1 MEKAGYLLLKRIH
14 IENANAI
21 SSPITYGFPAVT
33 GFLGAV
39 HALSRRL
46 HVVASAQKLAL
57 DGVLIACHDCR
68 PQVYRQTPYS
78 DYSFNQSRNPLLKS
92 GKTASIVE
100 EGKCHLSLS
109 LGMEL
114 LAEKPICK
122 DQGAQLALQVQ
133 EMLMQQRIA
142 GGSVRGFG
150 GHGFYRRESA
160 HFFLPNDAWQM
171 TKHLVPAFILME
183 AKKDLEA
190 LTAEL
195 QKNQPEATA
204 LDALIDLACL
214 HHIPVEKNGSIGWQT
229 RSAKTGRG
237 WLVPMPLG
245 YQGIAPAF
253 AAGALAN
260 CRTDEYPAQYVESVY
275 GLGKWVFPH
284 RIDDITKAFWRY
296 QHQAEN
302 DLYCVTQEE
311 R

>member
-1 MEKAGYLLLKRIH
+1 MMEKAGYLLFKRIH
-14 IENANAI
+14 IENANTI

-39 HALSRRL
+39 HALSR
-46 HVVASAQKLAL
+46 KLQTLEAANNLCL
-57 DGVLIACHDCR
+57 DGVLIACHDCQ

-100 EGKCHLSLS
+100 EGKCHLTLT

-114 LAEKPICK
+114 LAEKPISK
-122 DQGAQLALQVQ
+122 DQGARLALQVQ

-150 GHGFYRRESA
+150 GRQPA
-160 HFFLPNDAWQM
+160 HFFLLNDAWQM
-171 TKHLVPAFILME
+171 TRHLVPAFILME
-183 AKKDLEA
+183 AKKDLEE

-214 HHIPVEKNGSIGWQT
+214 HHIPVGKNSSVQWQT

-237 WLVPMPLG
+237 WLVPIPLG

-253 AAGALAN
+253 AAGELAN
-260 CRTDEYPAQYVESVY
+260 CRTKEYPAQYVEAVY
-275 GLGKWVFPH
+275 SLGKWVFPH
-284 RIDDITKAFWRY
+284 RIHDFTRAFWRY
-296 QHQAEN
+296 RHQAEN
-302 DLYCVTQEE
+302 DLYLVTQEE

>member
-1 MEKAGYLLLKRIH
+1 MMEKAGYLLFKRIH
-14 IENANAI
+14 IENANTI

-39 HALSRRL
+39 HALSR
-46 HVVASAQKLAL
+46 KLQTLEAANNLCL
-57 DGVLIACHDCR
+57 DGVLIACHDCQ

-100 EGKCHLSLS
+100 EGKCHLTLT

-114 LAEKPICK
+114 LAEKPISK
-122 DQGAQLALQVQ
+122 DQGTQLALQVQ

-150 GHGFYRRESA
+150 GRQPA
-160 HFFLPNDAWQM
+160 HFFLLNDAWQM
-171 TKHLVPAFILME
+171 TRHLVPAFILME
-183 AKKDLEA
+183 AKKDLEE

-214 HHIPVEKNGSIGWQT
+214 HHIPVGKNGSVQWQT

-253 AAGALAN
+253 AAGELAN
-260 CRTDEYPAQYVESVY
+260 CRTKEYPAQYVEAVY

-284 RIDDITKAFWRY
+284 RIHDFTRAFWRY
-296 QHQAEN
+296 RHQAEN
-302 DLYCVTQEE
+302 DLYLVTQEE

>member
-1 MEKAGYLLLKRIH
+1 MMEKAGYLLFKRIH
-14 IENANAI
+14 IENANTI

-39 HALSRRL
+39 HALSR
-46 HVVASAQKLAL
+46 KLQTLEAANNLCL
-57 DGVLIACHDCR
+57 DGVLIACHDCQ

-100 EGKCHLSLS
+100 EGKCHLTLT

-114 LAEKPICK
+114 LAEKPISK
-122 DQGAQLALQVQ
+122 DQGTQLALQVQ

-150 GHGFYRRESA
+150 GRQPA
-160 HFFLPNDAWQM
+160 HFFLLNDAWQM
-171 TKHLVPAFILME
+171 TRHLVPAFILME
-183 AKKDLEA
+183 AKKDLEE

-204 LDALIDLACL
+204 LDVLIDLACL
-214 HHIPVEKNGSIGWQT
+214 HHIPVGKNGSVQWQT

-253 AAGALAN
+253 AAGELAN
-260 CRTDEYPAQYVESVY
+260 CRTKEYPAQYVEAVY

-284 RIDDITKAFWRY
+284 RIHDFTRAFWRY
-296 QHQAEN
+296 RHQAEN
-302 DLYCVTQEE
+302 DLYLVTQEE

>member
-1 MEKAGYLLLKRIH
+1 MEKAGYLLFKRIH
-14 IENANAI
+14 IENANTI

-39 HALSRRL
+39 HALSR
-46 HVVASAQKLAL
+46 KLQTLEAANNLCL
-57 DGVLIACHDCR
+57 DGVLIACHDCQ

-100 EGKCHLSLS
+100 EGKCHLTLT

-114 LAEKPICK
+114 LAEKPISK
-122 DQGAQLALQVQ
+122 DQGTQLALQVQ

-150 GHGFYRRESA
+150 GRQPA
-160 HFFLPNDAWQM
+160 HFFLLNDAWQM
-171 TKHLVPAFILME
+171 TRHLVPAFILME
-183 AKKDLEA
+183 AKKDLEE

-214 HHIPVEKNGSIGWQT
+214 HHIPVGKNGSVQWQT

-253 AAGALAN
+253 AAGELAN
-260 CRTDEYPAQYVESVY
+260 CRTKEYPAQYVEAVY

-284 RIDDITKAFWRY
+284 RIHDFTRAFWRY
-296 QHQAEN
+296 RHQAEN
-302 DLYCVTQEE
+302 DLYLVTQEE

>member
-1 MEKAGYLLLKRIH
+1 MMETAGYLLFKRIY

-46 HVVASAQKLAL
+46 RIVASAQNLNL
-57 DGVLIACHDCR
+57 DGVLIACHDCQ

-78 DYSFNQSRNPLLKS
+78 DYSFNQSRNPILKS

-100 EGKCHLSLS
+100 EGKCHLTLT
-109 LGMEL
+109 LGMEIV
-114 LAEKPICK
+114 AEKPIT
-122 DQGAQLALQVQ
+122 QNRGTQLALQVQ
-133 EMLMQQRIA
+133 EMLMQQRVA

-150 GHGFYRRESA
+150 GRQSA

-171 TKHLVPAFILME
+171 TRHLVPAFTLME
-183 AKKDLEA
+183 AKKDLEE
-190 LTAEL
+190 LTALL
-195 QKNQPEATA
+195 QQERPEATA

-214 HHIPVEKNGSIGWQT
+214 HHIPVEKNGSVQWQT

-260 CRTDEYPAQYVESVY
+260 CRTDEYPAQYVEALY
-275 GLGKWVFPH
+275 GLGKWIFPH
-284 RIDDITKAFWRY
+284 RIDDITRAFWRY
-296 QHQAEN
+296 RHQAEG
-302 DLYCVTQEE
+302 DLYLVTQEKQ
-311 R
+311 

>member
-1 MEKAGYLLLKRIH
+1 MMEKAGYLLFKRIH
-14 IENANAI
+14 IENANTI

-39 HALSRRL
+39 HALSR
-46 HVVASAQKLAL
+46 KLQTLEAANNLCL
-57 DGVLIACHDCR
+57 DGVLIACHDCQ

-100 EGKCHLSLS
+100 EGKCHLTLT

-114 LAEKPICK
+114 LAEKPISK
-122 DQGAQLALQVQ
+122 DQGTQLALQVQ

-150 GHGFYRRESA
+150 GRQPA
-160 HFFLPNDAWQM
+160 HFFLLNDAWQM
-171 TKHLVPAFILME
+171 TRHLVPAFILME
-183 AKKDLEA
+183 AKKDLEE

-214 HHIPVEKNGSIGWQT
+214 HHIPVGKNSSVQWQT

-237 WLVPMPLG
+237 WLVPIPLG

-253 AAGALAN
+253 AAGELAN
-260 CRTDEYPAQYVESVY
+260 CRTKEYPAQYVEAVY
-275 GLGKWVFPH
+275 SLGKWVFPH
-284 RIDDITKAFWRY
+284 RIHDFTRAFWRY
-296 QHQAEN
+296 RHQAEN
-302 DLYCVTQEE
+302 DLYLVTQEE

>member
-1 MEKAGYLLLKRIH
+1 MMEKAGYLLFKRIH
-14 IENANAI
+14 IENANTI

-39 HALSRRL
+39 HALSR
-46 HVVASAQKLAL
+46 KLQTLEAANNLCL
-57 DGVLIACHDCR
+57 DGVLIACHDCQ

-100 EGKCHLSLS
+100 EGKCHLTLT

-114 LAEKPICK
+114 LAEKPISK
-122 DQGAQLALQVQ
+122 DQGTQLALQVQ

-150 GHGFYRRESA
+150 GRQPA
-160 HFFLPNDAWQM
+160 HFFLLNDAWQM
-171 TKHLVPAFILME
+171 TRHLVPAFILME
-183 AKKDLEA
+183 AKKDLEE

-214 HHIPVEKNGSIGWQT
+214 HHIPVGKNSSVQWQT

-253 AAGALAN
+253 AAGELAN
-260 CRTDEYPAQYVESVY
+260 CRTKEYPAQYVEAVY

-284 RIDDITKAFWRY
+284 RIHDFTRAFWRY
-296 QHQAEN
+296 RHQAEN
-302 DLYCVTQEE
+302 DLYLVTQEE